1 MLPGP
6 RLFRSRW
13 TAVLWAA
20 GMLWLAVDVAG
31 VGGGR
36 TRSTPEATTDV
47 TGMPVDDS
55 ETRNAIAA
63 LNSAS

>member
-13 TAVLWAA
+13 AAVLWAA

-31 VGGGR
+31 IGGGPS
-36 TRSTPEATTDV
+36 RSTPGATTDA
-47 TGMPVDDS
+47 TGVSVDDS
-55 ETRNAIAA
+55 EIRNAIAA
-63 LNSAS
+63 LNSTD